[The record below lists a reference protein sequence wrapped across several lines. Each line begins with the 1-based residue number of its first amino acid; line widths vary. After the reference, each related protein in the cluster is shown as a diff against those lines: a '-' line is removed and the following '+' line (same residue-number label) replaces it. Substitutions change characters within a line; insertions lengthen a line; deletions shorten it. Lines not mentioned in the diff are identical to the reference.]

1 MLQFNQFVMKIYS
14 YSSSANYTHIHMY
27 VFFSSFAEEIKER
40 GLEDSNYKLDVSI
53 DGNVAKWML
62 DTPEIKISKIFKELS
77 HDTLI
82 NIPKINEAII
92 KIEQKNN
99 FTSKI
104 KDMDLLTLELSKVC
118 FTKKKP
124 EITDDSLL
132 SPVIDFYKVVE

>member
-27 VFFSSFAEEIKER
+27 VFFFSFAEEIKEH

-62 DTPEIKISKIFKELS
+62 DTPEIRISKIFKELS
-77 HDTLI
+77 RNTLI

-92 KIEQKNN
+92 KIEQKNI

-104 KDMDLLTLELSKVC
+104 KDMDLLTLELSKVY

-132 SPVIDFYKVVE
+132 SPAIDFYIRQK

>member
-1 MLQFNQFVMKIYS
+1 MKIYS

-27 VFFSSFAEEIKER
+27 VFFFSFAEEIKEH

-53 DGNVAKWML
+53 DGNIAKWIL

-77 HDTLI
+77 RNTLI

-104 KDMDLLTLELSKVC
+104 KNMDLLTLELSKVC

-132 SPVIDFYKVVE
+132 SPAIDFYKIA

>member
-1 MLQFNQFVMKIYS
+1 MKVYS
-14 YSSSANYTHIHMY
+14 YSNSANYTHIHMY
-27 VFFSSFAEEIKER
+27 VFFFSFAEEIKEY

-53 DGNVAKWML
+53 DGNIAKWIL
-62 DTPEIKISKIFKELS
+62 DTPEIRISNIFKELS
-77 HDTLI
+77 RNPLI

-99 FTSKI
+99 FTSRI

-124 EITDDSLL
+124 EITDNSLL
-132 SPVIDFYKVVE
+132 SPAIDFYR

>member
-1 MLQFNQFVMKIYS
+1 MKVYS
-14 YSSSANYTHIHMY
+14 YSNSANYTHIHMY
-27 VFFSSFAEEIKER
+27 VFFFSFAEEIKEY
-40 GLEDSNYKLDVSI
+40 GLENSNYKLDVSI
-53 DGNVAKWML
+53 DGNIAKWIL
-62 DTPEIKISKIFKELS
+62 DTPEIRISNIFKELS
-77 HDTLI
+77 RNPLI

-99 FTSKI
+99 FTSRI

-132 SPVIDFYKVVE
+132 SPAIDFYK

>member
-1 MLQFNQFVMKIYS
+1 MKIYS
-14 YSSSANYTHIHMY
+14 YSNSANYTHIHMY
-27 VFFSSFAEEIKER
+27 VFFFSFAEEIKEY

-53 DGNVAKWML
+53 DGNIAKWIL
-62 DTPEIKISKIFKELS
+62 DTPEIRISNIFKELS
-77 HDTLI
+77 RNPLI

-99 FTSKI
+99 FTSRI

-124 EITDDSLL
+124 EITDNSLL
-132 SPVIDFYKVVE
+132 SPAIDFYR